1 MKIVN
6 IETRISIRRML
17 KSSDKETRNLGWI
30 LFVDEYQE
38 EIINRLKTNHFP
50 SLTNRIQA
58 IEFLNKSIAQ
68 SKRYL

>member
-1 MKIVN
+1 MKTVN

-17 KSSDKETRNLGWI
+17 KSSDKETRILGWTM
-30 LFVDEYQE
+30 FVDEYQT
-38 EIINRLKTNHFP
+38 EIINRLKINYWP
-50 SLTNRIQA
+50 GLTNPNQA

>member
-1 MKIVN
+1 MKTVD

-17 KSSDKETRNLGWI
+17 KSPDKDTSKLGWI
-30 LFVDEYQE
+30 MFVNEYQE
-38 EIINRLKTNHFP
+38 EIIRRVRMEHYP
-50 SLTNRIQA
+50 SLIYKCDA

>member
-1 MKIVN
+1 MKTVN

-38 EIINRLKTNHFP
+38 EIINRLKTYHFP
-50 SLTNRIQA
+50 GLTNPLQA

>member
-1 MKIVN
+1 MKTVN

-17 KSSDKETRNLGWI
+17 KSSDKETRHLGWI

-50 SLTNRIQA
+50 SLTN
-58 IEFLNKSIAQ
+58 
-68 SKRYL
+68 

>member
-1 MKIVN
+1 MKTVN

-17 KSSDKETRNLGWI
+17 QSSDKETRNLGWI
-30 LFVDEYQE
+30 LFVDEYQV
-38 EIINRLKTNHFP
+38 EIINRLRTNHWP
-50 SLTNRIQA
+50 SLTCPFQA

>member
-1 MKIVN
+1 MKTVN

-17 KSSDKETRNLGWI
+17 KSSDKETRILGWI
-30 LFVDEYQE
+30 MFVDEYQT
-38 EIINRLKTNHFP
+38 EIINRLKTNHWP
-50 SLTNRIQA
+50 DLTSVSQA

>member
-1 MKIVN
+1 MKTVN

-17 KSSDKETRNLGWI
+17 KSSDKETRHLGWI

-50 SLTNRIQA
+50 SLTNWVQA